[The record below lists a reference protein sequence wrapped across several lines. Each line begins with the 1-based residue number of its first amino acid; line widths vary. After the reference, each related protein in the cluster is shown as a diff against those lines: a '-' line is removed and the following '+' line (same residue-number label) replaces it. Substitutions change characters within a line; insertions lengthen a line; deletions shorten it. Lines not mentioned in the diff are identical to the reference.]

1 MCGDGGSD
9 TEEKSEDHWNLKI
22 VWFKIIEQFS
32 VCVLKS
38 PIITIEIGIKKMA
51 DNQFPK
57 LSVTKRIV
65 IGS

>member
-1 MCGDGGSD
+1 M
-9 TEEKSEDHWNLKI
+9 
-22 VWFKIIEQFS
+22 WFKIIEQFS

-57 LSVTKRIV
+57 LSVTKKNSDWKLDRY
-65 IGS
+65 